1 MSDRTTRKVFGVG
14 FSKTGTT
21 SLETALSIL
30 GYSVCGGHYNNNYS
44 NFLIALYVNR
54 DYEEILK
61 LTRLFDAF
69 ADAPWGGGELYREL
83 YQRYP
88 DADYIL
94 TLRDSARWFESFQN
108 MVTKFD
114 KNLKT
119 AFESLYENGRYGTP
133 YFFRYVFNI
142 QDLDGTRLQIIER
155 YEKYNQAV
163 IDFFRAN
170 DKELLV
176 LDVTQGDP
184 WVPLC
189 AFLNRAVPAVAFPH
203 ANPSKKRPASE

>member
-1 MSDRTTRKVFGVG
+1 MPDRTARKVFGLG

-54 DYEEILK
+54 DYREILK
-61 LTRLFDAF
+61 FTRLFDAF
-69 ADAPWGGGELYREL
+69 ADAPWGGGDLYREL
-83 YQRYP
+83 YQRHP

-94 TLRDSARWFESFQN
+94 TVRDPARWFESFQN

-114 KNLKT
+114 KDPKT

-133 YFFRYVFNI
+133 YFFRHVFEI
-142 QDLDGTRLQIIER
+142 HDLDGTRPQIIER
-155 YEKYNQAV
+155 YEKYNQDV

-170 DKELLV
+170 DKKLLV
-176 LDVTQGDP
+176 IDVTGRDA
-184 WVPLC
+184 WAPLC
-189 AFLNRAVPAVAFPH
+189 AFLNKPVPAVAFPH
-203 ANPSKKRPASE
+203 ANPSKKNPARE